1 MEPNTMAYL
10 QYLTWSI
17 DQLQTDAATA
27 VDIDSLAA
35 ATATDVDMASLTDAT
50 ETTMIGT
57 LTGGSGEGC
66 SDGDVIT
73 FRNEAWR
80 CVPDLDTI
88 QIVDDPGDSVILTIE
103 DSNAWIVTSDR
114 TYEWSNPTVN
124 IGDLEIGDFNC
135 SAGQFVTV
143 KDHKMVCVTPSDR
156 VLQTNITKEVQMW
169 TVSNIVIVA
178 IVAAIVFKLM
188 PKLTLRNF
196 FKAVW
201 KLVIRPF
208 KRKEQAISDEW
219 SKAEFETRDK

>member
-1 MEPNTMAYL
+1 MEPNSITYM
-10 QYLTWSI
+10 QYLEWVGDEFQDDVATEAILTWNNATSADI
-17 DQLQTDAATA
+17 NMDSLTAATTT
-27 VDIDSLAA
+27 DLGELCDTWLAGPG
-35 ATATDVDMASLTDAT
+35 
-50 ETTMIGT
+50 GT
-57 LTGGSGEGC
+57 GVC
-66 SDGDVIT
+66 AD
-73 FRNEAWR
+73 N
-80 CVPDLDTI
+80 DTI